1 MAAMRRML
9 LLIIVSAI
17 SAQLTSAQQSKEVT
31 ISEPGIY
38 ELSGLFKQA
47 DTVALVRIVSGDM
60 ETYSTAVYKAEV
72 IKSFKGAAA
81 GETVYFGPYVGE
93 RLGWEYILFLRNVS
107 EPIKPKTTTNTGYGT
122 IRYAEVFN
130 EGYSS
135 METSYQCIFD
145 GRDTSQKCDYG
156 VRVCTDYIKLPSATP
171 TFPPV
176 AEETPFGCRAVRK
189 TAFISL
195 LEALG
200 KRGK

>member
-1 MAAMRRML
+1 MAAIRRML
-9 LLIIVSAI
+9 LLVIVSAI

-31 ISEPGIY
+31 ISEPGVY

-60 ETYSTAVYKAEV
+60 ETYSTSVYKAEV
-72 IKSFKGAAA
+72 VKSFKGAAA

-93 RLGWEYILFLRNVS
+93 RLGWEYILFLRKVS
-107 EPIKPKTTTNTGYGT
+107 EPIKPKTTTNAGYGT

-130 EGYSS
+130 EDYSS

-145 GRDTSQKCDYG
+145 GPDTSQKCDYG
-156 VRVCTDYIKLPSATP
+156 VRVCTNYIKLPSTTP
-171 TFPPV
+171 TFSSV

-200 KRGK
+200 KPGK